1 MVKYIQFNIL
11 PEVFVNAGVVV
22 IEVPDVEV
30 FTVLPESYDTYNFN
44 MRQKVS
50 NRAF

>member
-1 MVKYIQFNIL
+1 MLQYIQFNLL
-11 PEVFVNAGVVV
+11 PEFFVNAGVVV

-30 FTVLPESYDTYNFN
+30 FAGLPASYDTYNFD

-50 NRAF
+50 KS